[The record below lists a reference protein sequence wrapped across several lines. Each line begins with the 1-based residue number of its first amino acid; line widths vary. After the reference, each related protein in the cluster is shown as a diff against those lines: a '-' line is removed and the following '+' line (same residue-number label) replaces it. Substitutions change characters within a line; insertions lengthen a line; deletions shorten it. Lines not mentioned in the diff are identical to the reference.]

1 MASRR
6 NMDGSSDHIY
16 RYLCHYIYIVFCCM
30 VSNLYYNSQY
40 FVEICLIILVYIC
53 FVVVYI
59 CHLFYPLFYL
69 SGLCFLYLGVL
80 SIASVYSTH
89 RHTHTHVHTHTRARV
104 LKEGTLTSLSEDG
117 LGIFQ
122 ELMAHWS
129 EEEFT
134 SINRTPRICWAIR
147 PQLINHITFFFSL
160 GLTSLSSSSSKCTT
174 LFSLSGER
182 QPRTLFRS
190 VCKGQKRLQ
199 INCVQYVS
207 RHV

>member
-1 MASRR
+1 
-6 NMDGSSDHIY
+6 MDGSSDHIY
-16 RYLCHYIYIVFCCM
+16 RYLCNYIYILFCSM
-30 VSNLYYNSQY
+30 ISNLNYNSQY

-53 FVVVYI
+53 LF

-89 RHTHTHVHTHTRARV
+89 RHTHTQTHTHAHTRTHTHARV

-134 SINRTPRICWAIR
+134 SINRTPRIC
-147 PQLINHITFFFSL
+147 
-160 GLTSLSSSSSKCTT
+160 
-174 LFSLSGER
+174 
-182 QPRTLFRS
+182 
-190 VCKGQKRLQ
+190 
-199 INCVQYVS
+199 
-207 RHV
+207 